1 MVSIELHVDEHLLHE
16 AQRLAKA
23 RGSTVEAVLT
33 EILERSL
40 SADAADPW
48 LGMFADEPDLL
59 DEVVGLAMLARERDA
74 LRANNE

>member
-1 MVSIELHVDEHLLHE
+1 MVSIELHVDERLLQE
-16 AQRLAKA
+16 AQRLAQA

-59 DEVVGLAMLARERDA
+59 DEVVGLAMRARERDA